1 MSRVRADKFTNRL
14 GSGSPTFSEGVNI
27 VGVTSIGGNVGVGST
42 SLVVNGDVRIT
53 GVLTA
58 DQGITNINVSGA
70 CTIGVASATNLT
82 VGDVTFP
89 TAGSFGRRNLID
101 NGGMRVAQRASSVT
115 GLTNDNEGCQV
126 VDRYHLTIGNGSAYN
141 TVLTG
146 AASSEVPN
154 VGFTSSFKLTVTTND
169 TIENDEFLNIGQGIE
184 NRTIKGSGWNY
195 RDPNSNLVLSFWAR
209 TSVGGTYSVTARD
222 WEAFDTPFYYTQKI
236 DLEANVWKHNIL
248 TIPGHPK
255 LNFNF
260 DSTLGFSLRWYL
272 AAGPS
277 RNDATVGM
285 GWTEGAEFQAH
296 DGQVDWAATNG
307 ATFNLTGVQLEVGD
321 TATPFEL
328 RSWDD
333 EIRDCGYFY
342 QKSYEYDTQPG
353 TATQVGAIY
362 ERITASDEIGHRCPQ
377 VEYKVPIRNTSS
389 SGTIF
394 EPILYSL
401 NGTASR
407 VSDCNTGF
415 SHAANETYGDLPGA
429 SSNGFSAI
437 DLSASSGPII
447 GFHYTID
454 AEFTSSP

>member
-42 SLVVNGDVRIT
+42 SLVVNGDARIT
-53 GVLTA
+53 GVLTV
-58 DQGITNINVSGA
+58 DQGFTNINVSGA
-70 CTIGVASATNLT
+70 STIGVVSATNLT

-115 GLTNDNEGCQV
+115 GIQNNAEGCRV
-126 VDRYHLTIGNGSAYN
+126 VDRYHVTFGNGGSYN

-154 VGFTSSFKLTVTTND
+154 VGLTSSFKLTVTTND
-169 TIENDEFLNIGQGIE
+169 SIQNNEFLNIGQGIE
-184 NRTIKGSGWNY
+184 NKTMRASGWNY

-209 TSVGGTYSVTARD
+209 TSVGGTYTVSARN
-222 WEAFDTPFYYTQKI
+222 WEAFESAFYYVQTV
-236 DLEANVWKHNIL
+236 DLVADEWKHNIL

-255 LNFNF
+255 LNFDF
-260 DSTLGFSLRWYL
+260 DNSIGFSIRWYL
-272 AAGPS
+272 AAGPD
-277 RNDATVGM
+277 RNDSTVGM
-285 GWTEGAEFQAH
+285 GWTQGAEFQAH

-333 EIRDCGYFY
+333 EIRDCRYFY
-342 QKSYEYDTQPG
+342 QKSYEYDTPPG
-353 TATQVGAIY
+353 TATNVGAIY
-362 ERITASDEIGHRCPQ
+362 MRCDHDTEVGHFCSP
-377 VEYKVPIRNTSS
+377 VDYKVPMRHGST
-389 SGTIF
+389 TIF
-394 EPILYSL
+394 EPTLYNL
-401 NGTASR
+401 NGSSDR
-407 VSDCNTGF
+407 ISDCNVAFTHVA
-415 SHAANETYGDLPGA
+415 SETYSDLPGA
-429 SSNGFSAI
+429 SSNGFAAI
-437 DLSASSGPII
+437 DATTTGPII
-447 GFHYTID
+447 GFHYTVD
-454 AEFTSSP
+454 AEFTNSP

>member
-1 MSRVRADKFTNRL
+1 MSRVRADKFTNRQ
-14 GSGSPTFSEGVNI
+14 GTGSPTFSEGVNI

-53 GVLTA
+53 GVLTVT
-58 DQGITNINVSGA
+58 QGFTSITS
-70 CTIGVASATNLT
+70 SNLT
-82 VGDVTFP
+82 IGDVTFP

-115 GLTNDNEGCQV
+115 GLQEGTEGCRV
-126 VDRYHLTIGNGSAYN
+126 VDRFHVTFGNGSSYN
-141 TVLTG
+141 AVLTG

-169 TIENDEFLNIGQGIE
+169 SVENNEFLNIGQGIE
-184 NRTIKGSGWNY
+184 NRTMKGSGWNY
-195 RDPNSNLVLSFWAR
+195 RDPNSKLVLSFWAR
-209 TSVGGTYSVTARD
+209 TSVGGTYSVTART
-222 WEAFDTPFYYTQKI
+222 WEAFDTPFYYAQKI

-272 AAGPS
+272 AAGPG
-277 RNDATVGM
+277 RNDSTVGM
-285 GWTEGAEFQAH
+285 GWTQGAEFQAH

-333 EIRDCGYFY
+333 EIRDCSYYY
-342 QKSYEYDTQPG
+342 QKSYEYNTPPG
-353 TATQVGAIY
+353 TGTNVGAIY
-362 ERITASDEIGHRCPQ
+362 IRNDHSSEVGHQCSP
-377 VEYKVPIRNTSS
+377 VDYKTPIR
-389 SGTIF
+389 SGATIF
-394 EPILYSL
+394 EPTLYSL
-401 NGTASR
+401 DGTIDR
-407 VSDCNTGF
+407 ISDCNTGF
-415 SHAANETYGDLPGA
+415 THAANETYSDLPGA

-437 DLSASSGPII
+437 DATTTGPIV
-447 GFHYTID
+447 GFHYDVD
-454 AEFTSSP
+454 AEFTNSP

>member
-42 SLVVNGDVRIT
+42 SLVVNGDARIT
-53 GVLTA
+53 GVLTVT
-58 DQGITNINVSGA
+58 QGFTSITS
-70 CTIGVASATNLT
+70 SNLT

-115 GLTNDNEGCQV
+115 GIQDGTEGCRV
-126 VDRYHLTIGNGSAYN
+126 VDRFHVTFGNGGAYN

-154 VGFTSSFKLTVTTND
+154 VGLTSSFKLTVTTND
-169 TIENDEFLNIGQGIE
+169 SVESNEFLNIGQAIE
-184 NRTIKGSGWNY
+184 NRTMKGSGWNY

-209 TSVGGTYSVTARD
+209 TSVGGTYSVTARN
-222 WEAFDTPFYYTQKI
+222 WEAFDSPFYYAQKI

-260 DSTLGFSLRWYL
+260 DSTIGFSVRWYL
-272 AAGPS
+272 ACGPD

-285 GWTEGAEFQAH
+285 GWSSGSAVQANE
-296 DGQVDWAATNG
+296 GQVDWAATNG

-333 EIRDCGYFY
+333 EIRDCSYFY
-342 QKSYEYDTQPG
+342 QKSYEYATPPG
-353 TATQVGAIY
+353 TATNVGAVY
-362 ERITASDEIGHRCPQ
+362 MRCEGTNEIGHHCGP
-377 VEYKVPIRNTSS
+377 VDYKFKIRHGGN
-389 SGTIF
+389 IF
-394 EPILYSL
+394 EPTLYSL
-401 NGTASR
+401 NGTADR
-407 VSDCNTGF
+407 ISDCNTSF
-415 SHAANETYGDLPGA
+415 SHVANETYSDLPGA

-437 DLSASSGPII
+437 DATTTGPIV
-447 GFHYTID
+447 GFHYTVD
-454 AEFTSSP
+454 TEFTNSP

>member
-42 SLVVNGDVRIT
+42 SLVVNGDARIT
-53 GVLTA
+53 GVLTV
-58 DQGITNINVSGA
+58 DQGFTNINVSGA
-70 CTIGVASATNLT
+70 STIGVVSATNLT

-115 GLTNDNEGCQV
+115 GIQNNAEGCRV
-126 VDRYHLTIGNGSAYN
+126 VDRYHVTFGNGGSYN

-154 VGFTSSFKLTVTTND
+154 VGLTSSFKLTVTTND
-169 TIENDEFLNIGQGIE
+169 SIQNNEFLNIGQGIE
-184 NRTIKGSGWNY
+184 NKTMRASGWNY

-209 TSVGGTYSVTARD
+209 TSVGGTYTVSARN
-222 WEAFDTPFYYTQKI
+222 WEAFESAFYYVQTV

-260 DSTLGFSLRWYL
+260 DNTPGLSLRWYL
-272 AAGPS
+272 AAGPD
-277 RNDATVGM
+277 RNDNTSI
-285 GWTEGAEFQAH
+285 GWASGAEIQANQ
-296 DGQVDWAATNG
+296 GQVDWAATNG

-333 EIRDCGYFY
+333 EIRDCSYYY
-342 QKSYEYDTQPG
+342 QKSYNYNDPPG
-353 TATQVGAIY
+353 TATEAGAIF
-362 ERITASDEIGHRCPQ
+362 
-377 VEYKVPIRNTSS
+377 IRNDGSN
-389 SGTIF
+389 
-394 EPILYSL
+394 EVQNNLAPINYKTPLRSTQDPTVYSL
-401 NGTASR
+401 NGTINR
-407 VSDCNTGF
+407 VSDCNSGTA
-415 SHAANETYGDLPGA
+415 HVLNEEVEHFVAVGI
-429 SSNGFSAI
+429 NGFSGFDGVNAVG
-437 DLSASSGPII
+437 SNI
-447 GFHYTID
+447 GFHYTVD
-454 AEFTSSP
+454 AEFGSV

>member
-1 MSRVRADKFTNRL
+1 MSRVRADKFTNRQ
-14 GSGSPTFSEGVNI
+14 GTGSPTFSEGVNI

-42 SLVVNGDVRIT
+42 SLVVNGDARIT

-58 DQGITNINVSGA
+58 DQGIFVNVSSA
-70 CTIGVASATNLT
+70 STIGVASATNLT

-115 GLTNDNEGCQV
+115 GIQDGTEGCRV
-126 VDRYHLTIGNGSAYN
+126 VDRFHVTFGNGTSYN

-154 VGFTSSFKLTVTTND
+154 VGLTSSFKLTVTTND
-169 TIENDEFLNIGQGIE
+169 SIETNEFLNIGQGIE

-222 WEAFDTPFYYTQKI
+222 WESFDNPFYYAQKI

-255 LNFNF
+255 LNFDF

-272 AAGPS
+272 AAGPE
-277 RNDATVGM
+277 RNNSTVGM
-285 GWTEGAEFQAH
+285 GWTSGSGFQAH

-333 EIRDCGYFY
+333 EIKDCSYFY
-342 QKSYEYDTQPG
+342 QKSYEYDTPPG

-362 ERITASDEIGHRCPQ
+362 MRCDHNTEIGHHCGP
-377 VEYKVPIRNTSS
+377 VNYKTPIRKADTVSS
-389 SGTIF
+389 F
-394 EPILYSL
+394 EPVLYNL
-401 NGTASR
+401 NGTSDR
-407 VSDCNTGF
+407 ISDCNTGF
-415 SHAANETYGDLPGA
+415 THVASETYTDLPGA
-429 SSNGFSAI
+429 GPNGFSAI
-437 DLSASSGPII
+437 DATTTGPII
-447 GFHYTID
+447 AFHYTID
-454 AEFTSSP
+454 TEFSNAP

>member
-1 MSRVRADKFTNRL
+1 MSRVRADKFTNRQ
-14 GSGSPTFSEGVNI
+14 GTGSPTFSEGVNI

-53 GVLTA
+53 GVLTVT
-58 DQGITNINVSGA
+58 QGFTSITS
-70 CTIGVASATNLT
+70 SNLT
-82 VGDVTFP
+82 IGDVTFP

-115 GLTNDNEGCQV
+115 GIQDGTEGCLV
-126 VDRYHLTIGNGSAYN
+126 VDRFHVTFGNGGSYN

-169 TIENDEFLNIGQGIE
+169 SVESNEFLNIGQGIE
-184 NRTIKGSGWNY
+184 NRTMKGSGWNY

-209 TSVGGTYSVTARD
+209 TSVGGTYSVTARS
-222 WEAFDTPFYYTQKI
+222 WEAFDTPFYYAQKI

-255 LNFNF
+255 LNFSF
-260 DSTLGFSLRWYL
+260 DNTHGFSIRWYL
-272 AAGPS
+272 AAGPD
-277 RNDATVGM
+277 RNDSTVGM
-285 GWTEGAEFQAH
+285 GWTSGSEFQAH

-333 EIRDCGYFY
+333 EIRDCSYYY
-342 QKSYEYDTQPG
+342 QKSYEYSTPPG
-353 TATQVGAIY
+353 TATNVGAIY
-362 ERITASDEIGHRCPQ
+362 FRNDITSEVGHQCGP
-377 VEYKVPIRNTSS
+377 VNYKTPIRSVNTV
-389 SGTIF
+389 F
-394 EPILYSL
+394 EPTLYSL
-401 NGTASR
+401 NGTIDR
-407 VSDCNTGF
+407 ISDCNTGF
-415 SHAANETYGDLPGA
+415 THAANEAYGDLPGA

-437 DLSASSGPII
+437 DVNSSTGPIV

-454 AEFTSSP
+454 AEFGNSP

>member
-115 GLTNDNEGCQV
+115 GIQDGTEGCRV
-126 VDRYHLTIGNGSAYN
+126 VDRFHVTFGNSSGG
-141 TVLTG
+141 VLTG

-154 VGFTSSFKLTVTTND
+154 VGFTSSFKLTVTTNH
-169 TIENDEFLNIGQGIE
+169 TTATDEFINIAQGIE

-195 RDPNSNLVLSFWAR
+195 RDPNSKLVLQFWAR
-209 TSVGGTYSVTARD
+209 TSVGGTYSVSVRN
-222 WEAFDTPFYYTQKI
+222 WEAFESQFYYVQTV

-260 DSTLGFSLRWYL
+260 DNTPGLSVRWYL
-272 AAGPS
+272 AAGPD
-277 RNDATVGM
+277 RNDNTSL
-285 GWTEGAEFQAH
+285 GWASGSTIQANE
-296 DGQVDWAATNG
+296 GQVDWIATNG

-333 EIRDCGYFY
+333 EIKDCSYFY
-342 QKSYEYDTQPG
+342 QKSYNYNDAPG
-353 TATQVGAIY
+353 TATDSGAIFM
-362 ERITASDEIGHRCPQ
+362 RCDHNTEIGHFASQ
-377 VEYKVPIRNTSS
+377 VAYKTPIRVANDPT
-389 SGTIF
+389 
-394 EPILYSL
+394 LYNL
-401 NGTASR
+401 NGTADR

-415 SHAANETYGDLPGA
+415 TQVASETITAIVGVGI
-429 SSNGFSAI
+429 NGFSAV
-437 DLSASSGPII
+437 DTVSATGPVI
-447 GFHYTID
+447 GYHYAVN
-454 AEFTSSP
+454 AEFGSV

>member
-1 MSRVRADKFTNRL
+1 MSRVRADKFTNRQ
-14 GSGSPTFSEGVNI
+14 GTGSPTFSEGVNI

-101 NGGMRVAQRASSVT
+101 NGGMRVAQRATSVT
-115 GLTNDNEGCQV
+115 GIQNGTEGCRV
-126 VDRYHLTIGNGSAYN
+126 VDRYHVTFGNGGSYN

-169 TIENDEFLNIGQGIE
+169 SVENDEFLNIGQAIE
-184 NRTIKGSGWNY
+184 NRTMKGSGWNY

-222 WEAFDTPFYYTQKI
+222 WESFDNPFYYVQTI

-260 DSTLGFSLRWYL
+260 DNTIGFSVRWYL
-272 AAGPS
+272 AAGPQ
-277 RNDATVGM
+277 RDNATVGM
-285 GWTEGAEFQAH
+285 GWSSGSGVQAH

-333 EIRDCGYFY
+333 EIKDCSFYY
-342 QKSYEYDTQPG
+342 QKSYNYDDAPG
-353 TATQVGAIY
+353 TATDCGAIY
-362 ERITASDEIGHRCPQ
+362 QRCDHNTEIGHFASQ
-377 VEYKVPIRNTSS
+377 VGYKTPVRIVVDPT
-389 SGTIF
+389 
-394 EPILYSL
+394 LYDL
-401 NGTASR
+401 DGTADR

-415 SHAANETYGDLPGA
+415 THVASETLTAIIGVGI
-429 SSNGFSAI
+429 NGFSAV
-437 DLSASSGPII
+437 DTASATGPVI
-447 GFHYTID
+447 GYHYDID
-454 AEFTSSP
+454 AEFTSAP

>member
-89 TAGSFGRRNLID
+89 TAGSFGKRNLID
-101 NGGMRVAQRASSVT
+101 NGGMRVAQRASSLT
-115 GLTNDNEGCQV
+115 GLTDGTEGCRV
-126 VDRYHLTIGNGSAYN
+126 VDRYHVVFGNGTSYN

-169 TIENDEFLNIGQGIE
+169 TVETTEFLNIAQGIE
-184 NRTIKGSGWNY
+184 NRTMKGSGWNY

-209 TSVGGTYSVTARD
+209 TSVGGTYSVTVRN
-222 WEAFDTPFYYTQKI
+222 WESFESQFYYVQTV

-255 LNFNF
+255 LNFDF
-260 DSTLGFSLRWYL
+260 DNTPGLSVRWYL
-272 AAGPS
+272 TAGPD
-277 RNDATVGM
+277 RNNNTSI
-285 GWTEGAEFQAH
+285 GWASGSSIQANE
-296 DGQVDWAATNG
+296 GQVDWAATNG

-333 EIRDCGYFY
+333 ELRDCSYFY
-342 QKSYEYDTQPG
+342 QKSYNYSDPPG
-353 TATQVGAIY
+353 TATQSGAIY
-362 ERITASDEIGHRCPQ
+362 MRNDASSEVQNQLAPIN
-377 VEYKVPIRNTSS
+377 YKTPVRTSTNDPTVYS
-389 SGTIF
+389 LDGTI
-394 EPILYSL
+394 
-401 NGTASR
+401 NR
-407 VSDCNTGF
+407 VSDCNSGTD
-415 SHAANETYGDLPGA
+415 HALNEEVEHFIAVGV
-429 SSNGFSAI
+429 NGFSGFDGVNAV
-437 DLSASSGPII
+437 GPNI
-447 GFHYTID
+447 GFHYTVD
-454 AEFTSSP
+454 AEFGSV

>member
-115 GLTNDNEGCQV
+115 GIQDGTEGCRV
-126 VDRYHLTIGNGSAYN
+126 VDRFHVTFGNASGG
-141 TVLTG
+141 VVTG

-154 VGFTSSFKLTVTTND
+154 VGFTSSFKLTVTSTN
-169 TIENDEFLNIGQGIE
+169 TAATDEFINIAQGIE
-184 NRTIKGSGWNY
+184 NRTMKGSGWNY
-195 RDPNSNLVLSFWAR
+195 RDPNSKLVLSFWAR
-209 TSVGGTYSVTARD
+209 TSVGGTYSVSVRN
-222 WEAFDTPFYYTQKI
+222 WEAFESQFYYVQTV
-236 DLEANVWKHNIL
+236 DLVADEWKHNIL

-260 DSTLGFSLRWYL
+260 DNTPGLSVRWYL
-272 AAGPS
+272 SAGPD
-277 RNDATVGM
+277 RNQNTSL
-285 GWTEGAEFQAH
+285 GWASGSTIQANE
-296 DGQVDWAATNG
+296 GQVDWIATNG

-333 EIRDCGYFY
+333 EIRDCSYFY
-342 QKSYEYDTQPG
+342 QKSYNYATAPG
-353 TATQVGAIY
+353 TATDVGAIFM
-362 ERITASDEIGHRCPQ
+362 RCDHNTEIGHFASQ
-377 VEYKVPIRNTSS
+377 VSYKTPVRTANDPT
-389 SGTIF
+389 
-394 EPILYSL
+394 LYNL
-401 NGTASR
+401 NGTANR

-415 SHAANETYGDLPGA
+415 THVASETLTAIVGVGI
-429 SSNGFSAI
+429 NGFSAV
-437 DLSASSGPII
+437 DTDSATGPVI
-447 GFHYTID
+447 GYHYDID
-454 AEFTSSP
+454 AEFGSV

>member
-58 DQGITNINVSGA
+58 DQGITNI
-70 CTIGVASATNLT
+70 TIGVASATNLT

-89 TAGSFGRRNLID
+89 TAGSFGRRNLVD

-115 GLTNDNEGCQV
+115 GLQEGTEGCRV
-126 VDRYHLTIGNGSAYN
+126 VDRFHVTFGNGSSYN

-169 TIENDEFLNIGQGIE
+169 SVENNEFLNIGQGFD
-184 NRTIKGSGWNY
+184 NKTLKGSGWNY

-209 TSVGGTYSVTARD
+209 TSVGGTYSVTARN
-222 WEAFDTPFYYTQKI
+222 WEAFDTPFYYAQKI

-255 LNFNF
+255 LNFDF
-260 DSTLGFSLRWYL
+260 DSSLGFSLRWYL
-272 AAGPS
+272 AAGPD
-277 RNDATVGM
+277 RNDSTVGM
-285 GWTEGAEFQAH
+285 GWTQGSQFQAH

-333 EIRDCGYFY
+333 EIKDCSYYY
-342 QKSYEYDTQPG
+342 QKSYEYDTPPG

-362 ERITASDEIGHRCPQ
+362 MRCDHNTEVGHSCSP
-377 VEYKVPIRNTSS
+377 VDYKVPIRHGST
-389 SGTIF
+389 TIF
-394 EPILYSL
+394 EPTLYSL
-401 NGTASR
+401 NGTKDR
-407 VSDCNTGF
+407 ISDCNTGF
-415 SHAANETYGDLPGA
+415 THVANETFTDLPGA

-437 DLSASSGPII
+437 DATTTGPIV

-454 AEFTSSP
+454 AEFTNAP

>member
-1 MSRVRADKFTNRL
+1 MSRVRADKFTNRQ
-14 GSGSPTFSEGVNI
+14 GTGSPTFSEGVNI

-42 SLVVNGDVRIT
+42 SLVVNGDARIT

-58 DQGITNINVSGA
+58 DQGIFVNVSSA
-70 CTIGVASATNLT
+70 STIGVASATNLT

-115 GLTNDNEGCQV
+115 GIQDGTEGCLV
-126 VDRYHLTIGNGSAYN
+126 VDRFHVTFGNGGSYN

-169 TIENDEFLNIGQGIE
+169 SVEGNEFLNIGQGIE
-184 NRTIKGSGWNY
+184 NRTMKGSGWNY

-209 TSVGGTYSVTARD
+209 TSVGGTYSVTARS
-222 WEAFDTPFYYTQKI
+222 WEAFDTPFYYAQKI

-255 LNFNF
+255 LNFSF
-260 DSTLGFSLRWYL
+260 DNTHGFSIRWYL
-272 AAGPS
+272 AAGPD
-277 RNDATVGM
+277 RNDSTVGM
-285 GWTEGAEFQAH
+285 GWTSGSEFQAH

-307 ATFNLTGVQLEVGD
+307 ATFNLTGVQLEVGN

-333 EIRDCGYFY
+333 EIRDCSYYY
-342 QKSYEYDTQPG
+342 QKSYNYDTPPG
-353 TATQVGAIY
+353 TATETGAIFF
-362 ERITASDEIGHRCPQ
+362 RCDSSGEVQNQLAPIN
-377 VEYKVPIRNTSS
+377 YKTPIRSAVDPTV
-389 SGTIF
+389 
-394 EPILYSL
+394 YSL
-401 NGTASR
+401 NGTIDR
-407 VSDCNTGF
+407 VSDCNTGTGHVADESLDHF
-415 SHAANETYGDLPGA
+415 VGVGI
-429 SSNGFSAI
+429 NGFSGFDVA
-437 DLSASSGPII
+437 ASTGPNIA
-447 GFHYTID
+447 FHYIVD
-454 AEFTSSP
+454 AEFTNSP

>member
-1 MSRVRADKFTNRL
+1 MSRVRADKFTNRQ
-14 GSGSPTFSEGVNI
+14 GTGSPTFSEGVNI

-58 DQGITNINVSGA
+58 DQGFTSITS
-70 CTIGVASATNLT
+70 SNLT
-82 VGDVTFP
+82 IGDVTFP

-115 GLTNDNEGCQV
+115 GIQDGTEGCLV
-126 VDRYHLTIGNGSAYN
+126 VDRFHVTFGNGGSYN

-169 TIENDEFLNIGQGIE
+169 SVESNEFLNIGQGIE
-184 NRTIKGSGWNY
+184 NRTMKGSGWNY

-209 TSVGGTYSVTARD
+209 TSVGGTYSVTARS
-222 WEAFDTPFYYTQKI
+222 WEAFDTPFYYAQKI

-260 DSTLGFSLRWYL
+260 DNTPGLSIRWYL
-272 AAGPS
+272 AAGPD
-277 RNDATVGM
+277 RNDSTVGM
-285 GWTEGAEFQAH
+285 GWTSGSEFQAH

-333 EIRDCGYFY
+333 EIRDCSYYY
-342 QKSYEYDTQPG
+342 QKSYNYDTPPG
-353 TATQVGAIY
+353 TATETGAIFF
-362 ERITASDEIGHRCPQ
+362 RCDSSGEVQNQLAPIN
-377 VEYKVPIRNTSS
+377 YKTPIRSAVDPTV
-389 SGTIF
+389 
-394 EPILYSL
+394 YSL
-401 NGTASR
+401 NGTIDR
-407 VSDCNTGF
+407 VSDCSTGTGHQ
-415 SHAANETYGDLPGA
+415 SNESLDHFVGVGI
-429 SSNGFSAI
+429 NGFSGFDAAGSI
-437 DLSASSGPII
+437 GPNIA
-447 GFHYTID
+447 FHYTVD
-454 AEFTSSP
+454 AEFVNSP

>member
-42 SLVVNGDVRIT
+42 SLVVNGDARIT
-53 GVLTA
+53 GVLTV
-58 DQGITNINVSGA
+58 DQGFTNINVSGA
-70 CTIGVASATNLT
+70 STIGVVSATNLT

-115 GLTNDNEGCQV
+115 GIQNNAEGCRV
-126 VDRYHLTIGNGSAYN
+126 VDRYHVTFGNGGSYN

-154 VGFTSSFKLTVTTND
+154 VGLTSSFKLTVTTND
-169 TIENDEFLNIGQGIE
+169 SIQNNEFLNIGQGIE
-184 NRTIKGSGWNY
+184 NKTMRASGWNY

-209 TSVGGTYSVTARD
+209 TSVGGTYSVSARN
-222 WEAFDTPFYYTQKI
+222 WEAFESAFYYVQTV
-236 DLEANVWKHNIL
+236 DLVADEWKHNIL

-255 LNFNF
+255 LNFDF
-260 DSTLGFSLRWYL
+260 DNSIGFSIRWYL
-272 AAGPS
+272 AAGPD
-277 RNDATVGM
+277 RNDSTVGM
-285 GWTEGAEFQAH
+285 GWTQGAEFQAH

-333 EIRDCGYFY
+333 EIRDCSYYY
-342 QKSYEYDTQPG
+342 QKSYNYNDPPG
-353 TATQVGAIY
+353 TATEAGAIF
-362 ERITASDEIGHRCPQ
+362 
-377 VEYKVPIRNTSS
+377 IRNDGSN
-389 SGTIF
+389 
-394 EPILYSL
+394 EVQNNLAPINYKTPLRSTQDPTVYSL
-401 NGTASR
+401 NGTINR
-407 VSDCNTGF
+407 VSSCDTGTGHQ
-415 SHAANETYGDLPGA
+415 SNESLDHFVGVGI
-429 SSNGFSAI
+429 NGFSGFDATGSI
-437 DLSASSGPII
+437 GPNI
-447 GFHYTID
+447 GFHYTVD
-454 AEFTSSP
+454 AEFGSV